1 MSEPTPNET
10 LTVVSEPLIRYPV
23 RYPVGTSV
31 EIRVVVP
38 STSWEQFVMLD
49 PHRDMAEFAARF
61 ETEEP

>member
-10 LTVVSEPLIRYPV
+10 LTVVSEPLI

>member
-23 RYPVGTSV
+23 GTSV

-38 STSWEQFVMLD
+38 GESWEQLVMLD

>member
-1 MSEPTPNET
+1 MSEPTPNEIVAAMS
-10 LTVVSEPLIRYPV
+10 LPRV

-38 STSWEQFVMLD
+38 GESWEQLVMLD